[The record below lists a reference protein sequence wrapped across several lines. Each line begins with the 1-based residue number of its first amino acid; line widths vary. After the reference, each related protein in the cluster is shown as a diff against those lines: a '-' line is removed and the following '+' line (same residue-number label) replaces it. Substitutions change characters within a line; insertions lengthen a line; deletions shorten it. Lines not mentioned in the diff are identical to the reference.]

1 MITLVAGWLFPYLK
15 TDHAGKE
22 VHNLALSLG
31 LTQLVKEATRI
42 PDVDG
47 HTANCLDLL
56 LTTDPE
62 RYSTCVSSPLG
73 SSDHCLVKAITTYS
87 PPEPSTVKARRIWR
101 YSLADWDEMRHFFA
115 SYPWRR
121 ICFSSNDPT
130 NCASAIEDVIR
141 QAMEYFIPFS
151 DVSSGGKEQP
161 WYNADC
167 RRAEYL
173 KHQAYRAWAD
183 ARARKDP
190 DISTKKRN
198 FNKAAKSFKLTLKRT
213 RLNRISQI
221 GDKLISYPSGSKAFW
236 SLAKAVEANF
246 CKTSLP
252 PLLKPDGALAHSARE
267 KADLFANLFANNS
280 RLDDG
285 NKVPPSLPHC
295 GLSMPEFRITQKEV
309 IKCLR
314 SLDVNKAS
322 GPDDPVNQKQ
332 YAFSNCLPNANQIL
346 DSGYESHSNTF
357 ESHSPVLE
365 YRI

>member
-1 MITLVAGWLFPYLK
+1 MKY
-15 TDHAGKE
+15 
-22 VHNLALSLG
+22 
-31 LTQLVKEATRI
+31 
-42 PDVDG
+42 
-47 HTANCLDLL
+47 
-56 LTTDPE
+56 
-62 RYSTCVSSPLG
+62 
-73 SSDHCLVKAITTYS
+73 
-87 PPEPSTVKARRIWR
+87 
-101 YSLADWDEMRHFFA
+101 
-115 SYPWRR
+115 
-121 ICFSSNDPT
+121 
-130 NCASAIEDVIR
+130 
-141 QAMEYFIPFS
+141 
-151 DVSSGGKEQP
+151 VSSGGKEQP

-167 RRAEYL
+167 RRAEHL
-173 KHQAYRAWAD
+173 KHQAYLAWAD

-322 GPDDPVNQKQ
+322 GPDGSYSPGWAAVRMSQLQSQFSPDPLNAIK
-332 YAFSNCLPNANQIL
+332 FSAQLKPLKSVTAA
-346 DSGYESHSNTF
+346 
-357 ESHSPVLE
+357 P
-365 YRI
+365 R